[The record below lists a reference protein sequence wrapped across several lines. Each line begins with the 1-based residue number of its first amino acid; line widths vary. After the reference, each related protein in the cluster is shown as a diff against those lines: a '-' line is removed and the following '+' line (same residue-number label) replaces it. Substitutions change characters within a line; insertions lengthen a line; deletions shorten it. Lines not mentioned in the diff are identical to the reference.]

1 MEVRPGARPDPE
13 EVTMTVL
20 TLDPTTGG
28 VDVGA
33 HLALATRPK
42 SLEGQVLGIVANGLG
57 ISEVMF
63 DRLGELLR
71 ESDGLAGVVKVVKPS
86 VAVPPW
92 PEQWAEIVEHAT
104 VAVTGFGGCGS
115 CSTRSMRDA
124 LDLEVIGIPSVCVG
138 HTALMPAV
146 EALARLVGTT
156 DYPMIDVGYPANP
169 TGVWLKEE
177 AEGIADLVVD
187 RVRAALTAPQ

>member
-1 MEVRPGARPDPE
+1 
-13 EVTMTVL
+13 MTVL
-20 TLDPTTGG
+20 ALDPTTGG

-33 HLALATRPK
+33 HLALAPRPK

-92 PEQWAEIVEHAT
+92 PEQWAEIIEHAT

-115 CSTRSMRDA
+115 CSTRSIRDA
-124 LDLEVIGIPSVCVG
+124 LDLEAIGIPSVCVG
-138 HTALMPAV
+138 HTAA
-146 EALARLVGTT
+146 AARGRSAGASRRCRRLP
-156 DYPMIDVGYPANP
+156 D
-169 TGVWLKEE
+169 
-177 AEGIADLVVD
+177 D
-187 RVRAALTAPQ
+187 RHRLPGQPHRVSG

>member
-1 MEVRPGARPDPE
+1 MEICPE

-20 TLDPTTGG
+20 ALDPTTGG

-42 SLEGQVLGIVANGLG
+42 SLEGQVLGIIANGLG

-124 LDLEVIGIPSVCVG
+124 LDLEAIGIPSVCVG
-138 HTALMPAV
+138 HTALLPAV
-146 EALARLVGTT
+146 EALARLVGAR

>member
-1 MEVRPGARPDPE
+1 
-13 EVTMTVL
+13 MTVL
-20 TLDPTTGG
+20 ALDPTTGG

-33 HLALATRPK
+33 HLALAPRPK
-42 SLEGQVLGIVANGLG
+42 SLDGQVLGIIANGLG

-63 DRLGELLR
+63 DRLGELLM
-71 ESDGLAGVVKVVKPS
+71 ELDGVAGVVKVVKPS

-124 LDLEVIGIPSVCVG
+124 LDLEAIGIPSVCVG

-146 EALARLVGTT
+146 EALARLVGAT